1 MQNNLLLDCGM
12 NYKRCYMIFGALLA
26 GGIGQRLGCG
36 KPKQFLEIG
45 GKPILAHSIEK
56 FLEVD
61 DIDKL
66 IISSPAD
73 YIEKTEELVTVYF
86 NDNSKLVVI
95 EGGEERSDTILN
107 SIRWALN
114 NGADED
120 SVMVTHDAAR
130 IFVTPQLIKDS
141 IRYAKEYGAASPVI
155 PATDVIFKSTTPNE
169 LESIPLRKFLYHS
182 QTPQSFNIDKYLTIY
197 NDLSYGEKK
206 LLDEAMILFNLR
218 NEPVYLFDGDSN
230 NFKITRP
237 FDITLAETILMDD
250 IDE

>member
-1 MQNNLLLDCGM
+1 
-12 NYKRCYMIFGALLA
+12 MIFGALLA

-45 GKPILAHSIEK
+45 GKPILVHSIEK

-66 IISSPAD
+66 IISSPSD
-73 YIEKTEELVTVYF
+73 YIDKTNELVWEYF
-86 NDNSKLVVI
+86 NNDSRLVVI
-95 EGGEERSDTILN
+95 EGGKERSDTILN
-107 SIRWALN
+107 SIRWALD
-114 NGADED
+114 NGADDD
-120 SVMVTHDAAR
+120 SIMVTHDAAR

-141 IRYAKEYGAASPVI
+141 IKYAKEYGAASPVI

-182 QTPQSFNIDKYLTIY
+182 QTPQSFNINKYLKIY
-197 NDLSYGEKK
+197 EDLSQREKK

-218 NEPVYLFDGDSN
+218 DESVYLFEGNST

-237 FDITLAETILMDD
+237 FDIKLAETLLK
-250 IDE
+250 E

>member
-1 MQNNLLLDCGM
+1 
-12 NYKRCYMIFGALLA
+12 MIFGALLA

-61 DIDKL
+61 DIDKI

-73 YIEKTEELVTVYF
+73 YIDKTKELIKEYY
-86 NDNSKLVVI
+86 NNNSRLIVI
-95 EGGEERSDTILN
+95 EGGKERSDTILN
-107 SIRWALN
+107 SIRWTLN
-114 NGADED
+114 NGANED

-141 IRYAKEYGAASPVI
+141 IKYAKEYGAASPVI

-169 LESIPLRKFLYHS
+169 LESIPLRKFLFHS
-182 QTPQSFNIDKYLTIY
+182 QTPQSFNINKYLNIY
-197 NDLSYGEKK
+197 DDLSYEEKK

-218 NEPVYLFDGDSN
+218 DEPVYLFDGDPN

-237 FDITLAETILMDD
+237 FDVKIAETILS
-250 IDE
+250 E

>member
-1 MQNNLLLDCGM
+1 
-12 NYKRCYMIFGALLA
+12 MIFGALLA

-45 GKPILAHSIEK
+45 DKPILVHSIEK

-66 IISSPAD
+66 IISSPED
-73 YIEKTEELVTVYF
+73 YINKTKDLITEYF
-86 NDNSKLVVI
+86 NDNPKLVVI
-95 EGGEERSDTILN
+95 EGGKERSDTILN
-107 SIRWALN
+107 SIRWSLN

-120 SVMVTHDAAR
+120 SIMVTHDAAR

-141 IRYAKEYGAASPVI
+141 IKYAKEYGAASPVI
-155 PATDVIFKSTTPNE
+155 PATDVIFKSTTPNR

-182 QTPQSFNIDKYLTIY
+182 QTPQSFNINKYLKIY
-197 NDLSYGEKK
+197 ENLSQREKK

-218 NEPVYLFDGDSN
+218 DESVYLFEGNST

-237 FDITLAETILMDD
+237 FDIKLAETLLK
-250 IDE
+250 E